1 MSKIRTGL
9 DNLIA
14 EPKKYLA
21 GKNIGLLV
29 NHTSVAG
36 DGRHSIA
43 YFLGQKDFVLK
54 KIFAPEHGLYAEEQD
69 MAEVADRKDP
79 VSGLPVFSLYGKEEN
94 SLKPN
99 PEALRDLDVLI
110 YDVQDIGSRY
120 YTYIYTLANCMR
132 ICGEA
137 GVQVVVCDRPNPIN
151 GVQVEGNLVDE
162 ACRSFVGQYPLPN
175 RHGMTA
181 GELARLFKEHFGE
194 TCELTVVPMTGW
206 DRSMWHDQTGLTW
219 VGPSPNMPRLETATV
234 YPGMCL
240 VEGTKLSEGRGT
252 TLPFEL
258 FGTPWIDAQQ
268 LADALNQKQLPGVYF
283 RPHYFRPAFQK
294 FAGELCG
301 GAQIHVVDRERFK
314 PTLTGVAVIAAI
326 AKMYP
331 GEFEWRTEPYEFVSD
346 RPAIDLLYGS
356 PDFRE
361 RLAGSDFS
369 LQELEDSWREE
380 TKEFLKLRQEFLAY

>member
-1 MSKIRTGL
+1 MSKTQTGL

-14 EPKKYLA
+14 NPKKYLA
-21 GKNIGLLV
+21 GKNVGLLV
-29 NHTSVAG
+29 NHTSLAG
-36 DGRHSIA
+36 DGRHSIS
-43 YFLGQKDFVLK
+43 YFLRQKDFVLK

-99 PEALRDLDVLI
+99 PEVLRDLDVLI
-110 YDVQDIGSRY
+110 YDIQDIGSRY

-137 GVQVVVCDRPNPIN
+137 GVRVVVCDRPNPIN
-151 GVQVEGNLVDE
+151 GRQVEGNLVGE

-194 TCELTVVPMTGW
+194 ACDLTVVPITGW
-206 DRSMWHDQTGLTW
+206 DRAMWHDQTGLTW
-219 VGPSPNMPRLETATV
+219 VGPSPNMPQLETATV
-234 YPGMCL
+234 YPGMCM

-258 FGTPWIDAQQ
+258 FGAPWIDAQK
-268 LADALNQKQLPGVYF
+268 LTDALNQQKLPGVYF

-294 FAGELCG
+294 FAGEHCG
-301 GAQIHVVDRERFK
+301 GAQLHVVDRELFK

-326 AKMYP
+326 AKIYP
-331 GEFEWRTEPYEFVSD
+331 KEFEWRTEPYEFVSN
-346 RPAIDLLYGS
+346 RPAIDLLYGNR
-356 PDFRE
+356 DFRE
-361 RLAGSDFS
+361 KLAGSDFS
-369 LQELEDSWREE
+369 LQELEDTWREE
-380 TKEFLKLRQEFLAY
+380 TKEFLKLRCEFLIY